1 VRTRSNNDGG
11 LSGGITNGM
20 PVVVNVAVKPTPSIG
35 HPQQTIDLEAK
46 YEKELMITGRHDPC
60 LVPRVLPVVEAAL
73 GVAVLDLMLG
83 SYGVTAKPTEEGE
96 GQ

>member
-1 VRTRSNNDGG
+1 
-11 LSGGITNGM
+11 
-20 PVVVNVAVKPTPSIG
+20 
-35 HPQQTIDLEAK
+35 
-46 YEKELMITGRHDPC
+46 MITGRHDPC